1 MRQALLPVRCVSHF
15 FFQRRSNWKA
25 LEIRFACKFSSSSW
39 FLGRCCSLIITAT
52 NWSLIFG
59 WEWSWGPLPK
69 VQLCVGQNLWTLL
82 MAARRLTTPAAK
94 WPNSMLD
101 LFCFFF
107 LLFGSSELQA
117 VDNMLLAHFERYYD
131 NFMANHFVYN
141 FTAPRPRHAQIKT
154 AMWAVHKMLRMIIDF
169 TWQITGCECQ
179 FG

>member
-1 MRQALLPVRCVSHF
+1 
-15 FFQRRSNWKA
+15 
-25 LEIRFACKFSSSSW
+25 
-39 FLGRCCSLIITAT
+39 
-52 NWSLIFG
+52 
-59 WEWSWGPLPK
+59 
-69 VQLCVGQNLWTLL
+69 

-107 LLFGSSELQA
+107 LLFGSSKLQA

-169 TWQITGCECQ
+169 TWQIIGCECQ